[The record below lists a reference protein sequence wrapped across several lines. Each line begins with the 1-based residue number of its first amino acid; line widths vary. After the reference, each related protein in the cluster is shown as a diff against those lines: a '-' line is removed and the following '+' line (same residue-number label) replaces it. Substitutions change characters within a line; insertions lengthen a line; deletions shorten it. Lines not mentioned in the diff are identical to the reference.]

1 MKEGIQQALRC
12 NPIELM
18 VRLQK
23 YKEIE
28 ENYTDTENRNL
39 SKKDKYIFGLSIGL
53 FILILIIAS
62 IPFFIAIYLLVKYS
76 SAMPTWAKVMA
87 WIFTLMPVPGGSII
101 AIILVY
107 TTKKP

>member
-39 SKKDKYIFGLSIGL
+39 SKKDK
-53 FILILIIAS
+53 
-62 IPFFIAIYLLVKYS
+62 
-76 SAMPTWAKVMA
+76 
-87 WIFTLMPVPGGSII
+87 
-101 AIILVY
+101 
-107 TTKKP
+107 